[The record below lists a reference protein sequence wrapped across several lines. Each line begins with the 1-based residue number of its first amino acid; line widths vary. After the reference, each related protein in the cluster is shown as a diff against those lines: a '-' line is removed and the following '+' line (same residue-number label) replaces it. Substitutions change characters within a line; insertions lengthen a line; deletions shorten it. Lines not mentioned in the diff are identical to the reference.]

1 MGKLK
6 DSLTSI
12 SVSGIT
18 VQTNINSVCTVNP
31 YVKFFKLVRNFV
43 TLSHNLPSSDAVL
56 HHTVFVKTGR
66 LSLDK

>member
-18 VQTNINSVCTVNP
+18 VQTNIDSVCSVNP
-31 YVKFFKLVRNFV
+31 YVKFFKLARNFV

-56 HHTVFVKTGR
+56 HHTVFAKTGR